1 MLDNPVLISV
11 IILTVL
17 SLLRVHVIFALLIAA
32 IVAGLVAGL
41 PLSETMTIFID
52 GMGAQSGTAL
62 SYILLGIFAA
72 MIAHSGIPGVLIN
85 RLLAIK
91 KPSKYIFIFGLAL
104 TACLSGTLIPVH
116 IAFIP
121 ILVPPLLYFFNKLK
135 IDRRA
140 LASALTFGLKMPY
153 MCIPVAYGLIFQGI
167 IATEMTKNGMAI
179 NQTSVP
185 VAMIIPAIGMWV
197 GLFIAIFITYRKPR
211 NYAQTNEDIE
221 FLKEAKN
228 EQPKRNFELRDGIT
242 IFAVIIALAIQLT
255 FSSLV
260 LGALS
265 GIIVMFVGRIV
276 TIKEGEDVVQ
286 GGVKL
291 MGVIA
296 FIMLIASGYAT
307 ILKETNAISELVNA
321 VNGVTGDSKLITAI
335 LLLFIGLLVT
345 MGIGTSF
352 GTVPILAVVFVPL
365 CISIGF
371 SPLATAA
378 IIGTAG
384 ALGDAGSPASDSTL
398 GPTSGLNAD
407 GQHDHIWDTC
417 VPTFIHYNIPL
428 FIFGIIAAM
437 VL

>member
-321 VNGVTGDSKLITAI
+321 VNGVTGDSKLITAT

>member
-11 IILTVL
+11 IVL
-17 SLLRVHVIFALLIAA
+17 SILSLCGIHVLFALLIAA

-41 PLSETMTIFID
+41 SLSESLSIFIG
-52 GMGAQSGTAL
+52 GMGGQSETAL

-72 MIAHSGIPGVLIN
+72 LIAHSGLANILIQKLLSLEKPN
-85 RLLAIK
+85 KYILIFALAI
-91 KPSKYIFIFGLAL
+91 I
-104 TACLSGTLIPVH
+104 ACLSGTLIPVH

-121 ILVPPLLYFFNKLK
+121 ILIPPLLFFFNQLK
-135 IDRRA
+135 MDRRA

-153 MCIPVAYGLIFQGI
+153 LWIPVGYGLIFQGI
-167 IATEMTKNGMAI
+167 IANEMTANGMAI
-179 NQTSVP
+179 IQSQIP
-185 VAMIIPAIGMWV
+185 KAMAIPAIGMFV
-197 GLFIAIFITYRKPR
+197 GLAIAVFVSYRKPR
-211 NYAQTNEDIE
+211 EYKQLEEDIKDYE
-221 FLKEAKN
+221 QAKLEN
-228 EQPKRNFELRDGIT
+228 KKASLDTKGWIAIVA
-242 IFAVIIALAIQLT
+242 IFVALGIQLSL
-255 FSSLV
+255 SSLV

-265 GIIVMFVGRIV
+265 GIIIMFIGRV
-276 TIKEGEDVVQ
+276 VFIKDSEEVVQ
-286 GGVKL
+286 NGVKL

-307 ILKETNAISELVNA
+307 ILKETNAITELVEA
-321 VNGVTGDSKLITAI
+321 MTGMTGQSKLITAI

-352 GTVPILAVVFVPL
+352 GTIPILAVVFVPL
-365 CISIGF
+365 CAAVGF
-371 SPLATAA
+371 SALATAA
-378 IIGTAG
+378 LIGTAG

-407 GQHDHIWDTC
+407 GQHNHIWDTC
-417 VPTFIHYNIPL
+417 VPTFLHYNIPL

>member
-221 FLKEAKN
+221 FLKEAKD

-242 IFAVIIALAIQLT
+242 IFAVIVALAIQLT

-428 FIFGIIAAM
+428 FVFGIIAAM

>member
-153 MCIPVAYGLIFQGI
+153 LCIPVAYGLIFQGI

-228 EQPKRNFELRDGIT
+228 EQTKRNFELRDGIT

-321 VNGVTGDSKLITAI
+321 VNGVTGDSKLITAT

>member
-11 IILTVL
+11 IVL
-17 SLLRVHVIFALLIAA
+17 SILSLCGIHVLFALLIAA

-41 PLSETMTIFID
+41 SLSESLSIFIG
-52 GMGAQSGTAL
+52 GMGGQSETAL

-72 MIAHSGIPGVLIN
+72 LIAHSGLANILIQKLLSLEKPN
-85 RLLAIK
+85 KYILIFALAI
-91 KPSKYIFIFGLAL
+91 I
-104 TACLSGTLIPVH
+104 ACLSGTLIPVH

-121 ILVPPLLYFFNKLK
+121 ILIPPLLFFFNQLK
-135 IDRRA
+135 MDRRA

-153 MCIPVAYGLIFQGI
+153 LWIPVGYGLIFQGI
-167 IATEMTKNGMAI
+167 IANEMTANGMAI
-179 NQTSVP
+179 VQSQIP
-185 VAMIIPAIGMWV
+185 KAMAIPAIGMFV
-197 GLFIAIFITYRKPR
+197 GLAIAVFVSYRKPR
-211 NYAQTNEDIE
+211 EYKQLEEDIKDYE
-221 FLKEAKN
+221 QAKLEN
-228 EQPKRNFELRDGIT
+228 KKASLDTKGWIAIVA
-242 IFAVIIALAIQLT
+242 IFVALGIQLSL
-255 FSSLV
+255 SSLV

-265 GIIVMFVGRIV
+265 GIIIMFIGRV
-276 TIKEGEDVVQ
+276 VFIKDSEEVVQ
-286 GGVKL
+286 NGVKL

-307 ILKETNAISELVNA
+307 ILKETNAITELVEA
-321 VNGVTGDSKLITAI
+321 MTGMTGQSKLITAI

-352 GTVPILAVVFVPL
+352 GTIPILAVVFVPL
-365 CISIGF
+365 CAAVGF
-371 SPLATAA
+371 SALATAA
-378 IIGTAG
+378 LIGTAG

-407 GQHDHIWDTC
+407 GQHNHIWDTC
-417 VPTFIHYNIPL
+417 VPTFLHYNIPL

>member
-153 MCIPVAYGLIFQGI
+153 LCIPVAYGLIFQGI

-321 VNGVTGDSKLITAI
+321 VNGVTGDSKLITAT

>member
-85 RLLAIK
+85 KLLAIK

-221 FLKEAKN
+221 FLKEAKD

-242 IFAVIIALAIQLT
+242 IFAVIVALAIQLT

>member
-32 IVAGLVAGL
+32 IVAGLVVGL
-41 PLSETMTIFID
+41 PLNETMTIFID

-72 MIAHSGIPGVLIN
+72 MIAHSGIPDVLIN
-85 RLLAIK
+85 RLLTIK

-185 VAMIIPAIGMWV
+185 LAMIIPAIGMWV

-221 FLKEAKN
+221 FLKEAKD
-228 EQPKRNFELRDGIT
+228 EHPKRKFELRDGIT
-242 IFAVIIALAIQLT
+242 IFAVIVALAIQLT

>member
-41 PLSETMTIFID
+41 PLSETMTIFIN

-221 FLKEAKN
+221 FLKEAKD
-228 EQPKRNFELRDGIT
+228 EQPRRNFELRDGIT
-242 IFAVIIALAIQLT
+242 IFAVIVALAIQLT

-291 MGVIA
+291 MGIIA

-321 VNGVTGDSKLITAI
+321 VNDVTGDSKLITAI

>member
-221 FLKEAKN
+221 FLKEAKD
-228 EQPKRNFELRDGIT
+228 EQPRRNFELRDGIT
-242 IFAVIIALAIQLT
+242 IFAVIVALAIQLT

>member
-11 IILTVL
+11 IVL
-17 SLLRVHVIFALLIAA
+17 SILSLCGIHVLFALLIAA

-41 PLSETMTIFID
+41 SLSESLSIFIG
-52 GMGAQSGTAL
+52 GMGGQSETAL

-72 MIAHSGIPGVLIN
+72 LIAHSGLANILIQKLLSLEKPN
-85 RLLAIK
+85 KYILIFALAI
-91 KPSKYIFIFGLAL
+91 I
-104 TACLSGTLIPVH
+104 ACLSGTLIPVH

-121 ILVPPLLYFFNKLK
+121 ILIPPLLFFFNQLK
-135 IDRRA
+135 MDRRA

-153 MCIPVAYGLIFQGI
+153 LWIPVGYGLIFQGI
-167 IATEMTKNGMAI
+167 IANEMTANGMAI
-179 NQTSVP
+179 VQSQIP
-185 VAMIIPAIGMWV
+185 KAMAIPAIGMFV
-197 GLFIAIFITYRKPR
+197 GLAIAVFVSYRKPR
-211 NYAQTNEDIE
+211 EYKQLEEDIKDYE
-221 FLKEAKN
+221 QAKLEN
-228 EQPKRNFELRDGIT
+228 KKASLDTKGWIAIVS
-242 IFAVIIALAIQLT
+242 IFVALGIQLSL
-255 FSSLV
+255 SSLV

-265 GIIVMFVGRIV
+265 GIIIMFIGRV
-276 TIKEGEDVVQ
+276 VFIKDSEEVVQ
-286 GGVKL
+286 NGVKL

-307 ILKETNAISELVNA
+307 ILKETNAITELVEA
-321 VNGVTGDSKLITAI
+321 MTGMTGQSKLITAI

-352 GTVPILAVVFVPL
+352 GTIPILAVVFVPL
-365 CISIGF
+365 CAAVGF
-371 SPLATAA
+371 SALATAA
-378 IIGTAG
+378 LIGTAG

-407 GQHDHIWDTC
+407 GQHNHIWDTC
-417 VPTFIHYNIPL
+417 VPTFLHYNIPL

>member
-41 PLSETMTIFID
+41 PLSETMPIFID

>member
-221 FLKEAKN
+221 FLKEAKD
-228 EQPKRNFELRDGIT
+228 EQPRRNFELRDGIT
-242 IFAVIIALAIQLT
+242 IFAVIVALAIQLT

-291 MGVIA
+291 MGGIA